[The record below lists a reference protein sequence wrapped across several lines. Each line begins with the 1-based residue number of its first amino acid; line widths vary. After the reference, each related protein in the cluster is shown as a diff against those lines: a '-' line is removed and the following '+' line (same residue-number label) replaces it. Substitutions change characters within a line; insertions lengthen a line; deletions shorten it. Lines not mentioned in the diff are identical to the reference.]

1 MCARCGTRLMLVVAP
16 PAARFEVG
24 EGGAV
29 HEEHLLERVSAL
41 ENRLARLTDKLEHG
55 LELLLRQARNS
66 YYDHT
71 LIETLIG
78 ALDEAGAVKAGRI
91 DRLWRARCR
100 RDEEEQGDAA
110 RREKLHAEIISHY
123 RGAQAE
129 VFERE
134 VSQGINLLNKKE
146 ISRGIRILERASAL
160 TSANAPL
167 NALLG
172 EHFFKNNKLDLARD
186 YLTRA
191 SDADAAYGNVRLLLA
206 LVCADL
212 GDPAAAKELLNDFL
226 KLKGE
231 SFAAR
236 YALGRLLIAE
246 QKWAEALKEFKAAL
260 AAKPSA
266 EAHYV
271 VGSIYFQLGRDRL
284 AERHLHRA
292 IEMDEEY
299 GAAFYVLGLVFL
311 RRGERK
317 RAHAAFSVACE
328 TISTDERYITLARRM
343 LRRAEI
349 PARPKLFW
357 GEKEASRKLI
367 TGDDKR
373 LAAFVLTDALNFG
386 KAEETFL

>member
-1 MCARCGTRLMLVVAP
+1 MLVVAP
-16 PAARFEVG
+16 PAARYEVG
-24 EGGAV
+24 EGGV
-29 HEEHLLERVSAL
+29 VYEEHLLERVSAL

-66 YYDHT
+66 YFDHT

-78 ALDEAGAVKAGRI
+78 ALDEAGAVKASTI
-91 DRLWRARCR
+91 DRLWRERCR
-100 RDEEEQGDAA
+100 RDEEEQTDAA
-110 RREKLHAEIISHY
+110 RREKLQAEIISHY
-123 RGAQAE
+123 RGTDAE

-146 ISRGIRILERASAL
+146 TAQGIRTLERASAL
-160 TSANAPL
+160 TLSNAPL

-172 EHFFKNNKLDLARD
+172 EHFFKNNKFNLARD

-191 SDADAAYGNVRLLLA
+191 SNSDPAYGNVRLLLA

-212 GDPAAAKELLNDFL
+212 GDRVSARELLNDFL
-226 KLKGE
+226 KRKGE

-260 AAKPSA
+260 VARPSA

-292 IEMDEEY
+292 IEIDEEY

-311 RRGERK
+311 RRGEK
-317 RAHAAFSVACE
+317 ERAHAAFSVACE
-328 TISTDERYITLARRM
+328 TISTDERYIKLARRM
-343 LRRAEI
+343 LRGAEI

-357 GEKEASRKLI
+357 GEKAAARERI
-367 TGDDKR
+367 MGDDKR
-373 LAAFVLTDALNFG
+373 LTAFVRADALSFG
-386 KAEETFL
+386 KAEESFL

>member
-1 MCARCGTRLMLVVAP
+1 MLVVAP
-16 PAARFEVG
+16 PAARYEVG
-24 EGGAV
+24 EGSIV

-78 ALDEAGAVKAGRI
+78 ALDEAGAVKAGKI
-91 DRLWRARCR
+91 DRLWRERCR

-110 RREKLHAEIISHY
+110 RREKLQAKILSQY
-123 RGAQAE
+123 RGAEAE

-134 VSQGINLLNKKE
+134 VSQGLTLLNRKE
-146 ISRGIRILERASAL
+146 TAQGIKNLERASAL
-160 TSANAPL
+160 TDMNAPL

-172 EHFFKNNKLDLARD
+172 EYFFKNNKLNLAKD

-191 SDADAAYGNVRLLLA
+191 ADADPTYGNVSLLLA
-206 LVCADL
+206 LVCADF
-212 GDPAAAKELLNDFL
+212 GDHAGARELLNGFL

-260 AAKPSA
+260 AARPSP

-271 VGSIYFQLGRDRL
+271 VGSLYFKLGRDRL

-292 IEMDEEY
+292 IEIDEEY
-299 GAAFYVLGLVFL
+299 GAAFYVLGLIYL
-311 RRGERK
+311 RRGERE
-317 RAHAAFSVACE
+317 RANAAFSVACE
-328 TISTDERYITLARRM
+328 TISTDERYIALARRM
-343 LRRAEI
+343 LRGAVT

-357 GEKEASRKLI
+357 GEKEAAKKLI
-367 TGDDKR
+367 TGEDKR
-373 LAAFVLTDALNFG
+373 LAAFVCADALNFG
-386 KAEETFL
+386 KAEETFP